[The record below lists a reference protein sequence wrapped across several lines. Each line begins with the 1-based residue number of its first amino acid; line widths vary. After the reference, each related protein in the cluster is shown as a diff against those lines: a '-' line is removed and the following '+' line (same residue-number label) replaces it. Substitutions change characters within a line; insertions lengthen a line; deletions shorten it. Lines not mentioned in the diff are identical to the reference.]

1 MSLPRSIPALAAA
14 WFALLFSACSAT
26 GGLFSGEDALDPDEV
41 PAALA
46 EAEAALARDDAQAS
60 VELLVPASR
69 AVGLA
74 PELRDRVQVDLEK
87 SAQRR
92 IAQLSGPDSD
102 PDDLA
107 ALVDLELPRQIAVQA
122 GLAAARRY
130 VDTGVPVEAYDLLK
144 RLDDRFPLHHE
155 RVASGNLM
163 ADIGL
168 SLTDDTPTLF
178 GWFDT
183 LGEAQEILEYVILK
197 TPWARRCDEAYMA
210 LSVLYENDEEWRLAI
225 ERAEGLVLNHPA
237 SPLAIPAQARVPA
250 LRLAMIASPEY
261 DRQELD
267 RARQELQEWL
277 VTHGAN
283 ELEPKV
289 RLDLADC
296 LARLCESDLEISRFY
311 DTVGNAFGAQ
321 RHARRAIEEA
331 RDAGDAERL
340 RRAEEWQRALPPAK
354 NPITG
359 TEALP

>member
-1 MSLPRSIPALAAA
+1 MIRSPRSLPALAAA
-14 WFALLFSACSAT
+14 LALALLPACSST
-26 GGLFSGEDALDPDEV
+26 GLFGGEEALDADEV
-41 PAALA
+41 PAALE
-46 EAEAALARDDAQAS
+46 EASAALARGDAIGS
-60 VELLVPASR
+60 VEILVPASR

-74 PELRDRVQVDLEK
+74 PEIRDRVQIDLEK
-87 SAQRR
+87 SAEVR
-92 IAQLSGPDSD
+92 IEQLSKPDAD

-107 ALVDLELPRQIAVQA
+107 DLVDLELPRQIAVQA

-130 VDTGVPVEAYDLLK
+130 VEIGEPMDAYDQLK
-144 RLDDRFPLHHE
+144 KLDQKFPLHHE

-168 SLTDDTPTLF
+168 SLKDDTPTLF

-183 LGEAQEILEYVILK
+183 LGEAQEVLEYVILK

-210 LSVLYENDEEWRLAI
+210 LSVLYANDQDWRLAI
-225 ERAEGLVLNHPA
+225 ERAEGLVLNHPG
-237 SPLAIPAQARVPA
+237 SPLAIEAQARVPA

-261 DRQELD
+261 DRQEID

-277 VTHGAN
+277 VAHGTN
-283 ELEPKV
+283 PLEPKV

-296 LARLCESDLEISRFY
+296 LVRLCESDLEISRFY
-311 DTVGNAFGAQ
+311 DTVGNPFGAQ
-321 RHARRAIEEA
+321 RHARRAIQEA
-331 RDAGDAERL
+331 RDAGDADRV
-340 RRAEEWQRALPPAK
+340 RRAEEWQRSLPAAA

>member
-1 MSLPRSIPALAAA
+1 MSLLRSIPAVAASLLLLLLAG
-14 WFALLFSACSAT
+14 CSST
-26 GGLFSGEDALDPDEV
+26 GGLFDDDALDPEDV
-41 PAALA
+41 PEALA
-46 EAEAALARDDAQAS
+46 EASAALARDDAQEA

-69 AVGLA
+69 AIGLA
-74 PELRDRVQVDLEK
+74 PEVRDHVQVELEK

-92 IAQLSGPDSD
+92 IEQLSAPDSD

-107 ALVDLELPRQIAVQA
+107 ALVELELPRQISVQA

-130 VDTGVPVEAYDLLK
+130 VEVGEPMDAYDLLK
-144 RLDDRFPLHHE
+144 KLDTKFPLHHE

-168 SLTDDTPTLF
+168 ALKDDEATIF
-178 GWFDT
+178 GWWDT
-183 LGEAQEILEYVILK
+183 LGESQEVLEYVILK

-210 LSVLYENDEEWRLAI
+210 LSVLYENDQEWQLAI
-225 ERAEGLVLNHPA
+225 ERAEGLVLNHPG
-237 SPLAIPAQARVPA
+237 SPLAIAAQARVPE
-250 LRLAMIASPEY
+250 LRLRMLASPEY

-277 VTHGAN
+277 VAHGTN

-289 RLDLADC
+289 RLQLADC
-296 LARLCESDLEISRFY
+296 LVRLCESDLGISRFY

-321 RHARRAIEEA
+321 RHAQRAIQEA

-340 RRAEEWQRALPPAK
+340 KRAEEWQRALPKAV
-354 NPITG
+354 NPRDG
-359 TEALP
+359 TETLP